1 VARAR
6 ISWGAEPERLRAGD
20 LSNLPADVVAALLK
34 AADVESVKAL
44 AAALGVPPAVVVLA
58 LLARIQASWDNAARR
73 FFQAVLGAGDAQ
85 AVHACMQELGL

>member
-1 VARAR
+1 MGSIVEGRRWRKRTA
-6 ISWGAEPERLRAGD
+6 
-20 LSNLPADVVAALLK
+20 VVALVAVLLQ

-58 LLARIQASWDNAARR
+58 LLARIQASWDNAARC
-73 FFQAVLGAGDAQ
+73 FFQAVLGPCDSQ